1 MDSIDKL
8 QTSYRV
14 EVSGWDAS
22 EEFFVEKT
30 TLNWRGGDQK
40 EINLRAGLREGCVLF
55 VRLLQS
61 IALVNNI
68 PIAYQ
73 AAKVM
78 KRDAKGRTRAS
89 WLSCARRTEALQR
102 ISGKTKQCKRRPD
115 PG

>member
-78 KRDAKGRTRAS
+78 KRDTKGRTRVSLAQLRPKDRGAAADI
-89 WLSCARRTEALQR
+89 WRGEAMQE
-102 ISGKTKQCKRRPD
+102 TA
-115 PG
+115 